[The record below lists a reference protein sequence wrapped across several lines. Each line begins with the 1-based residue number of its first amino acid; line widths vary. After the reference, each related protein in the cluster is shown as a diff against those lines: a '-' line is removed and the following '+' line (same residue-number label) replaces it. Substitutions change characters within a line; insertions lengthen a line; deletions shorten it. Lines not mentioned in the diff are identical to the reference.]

1 MFWQKPGD
9 AIRIT
14 IQEQWYNISRY
25 TAILQVQRYIDFFH
39 IIYSN
44 HSKDTMLSPQVTN
57 TGTEGST
64 FGINA
69 VFLDKQMK
77 KELSDSKFQI
87 LIRLNATENEPTPF
101 NC

>member
-1 MFWQKPGD
+1 
-9 AIRIT
+9 
-14 IQEQWYNISRY
+14 
-25 TAILQVQRYIDFFH
+25 
-39 IIYSN
+39 
-44 HSKDTMLSPQVTN
+44 MLSPQVTN
-57 TGTEGST
+57 TGTEGWT